1 MSGSWRILGAA
12 LLAAMP
18 SGLRADEPDPPDR
31 AAIFKQLD
39 ANHDGLIT
47 DDEMNDEQR
56 QLFKRLL
63 RKSDRDGDG
72 KLSEAEFL
80 AGLTEDRP
88 EPPSDAPPAANA
100 GNANAGF
107 LQARPAQI
115 FKRLDANGDGKLDVG
130 EFPEQARPR
139 LASFIERFDADGDKA
154 LSIEELR
161 KGQQVLRMQAGG
173 APSGGEPQ
181 RPLMRVLDRDG
192 DGVLSKDEIASAAES
207 LKKLDRDGDGS
218 LSREELASAG
228 PAAGPPAPRPNT
240 LVKRLEA
247 RDKNGDGK
255 WSADELPPVLR
266 GEFDKLDA
274 NNDGFIDQ
282 DELKQSAALIRNL
295 LRPGQ
300 GQKKAK
306 KKPAV

>member
-1 MSGSWRILGAA
+1 MSVSWRILGAA
-12 LLAAMP
+12 LLASSSP
-18 SGLRADEPDPPDR
+18 GLRAEEPNPPDR

-47 DDEMNDEQR
+47 DDEVNDEQR
-56 QLFKRLL
+56 QLFSRLL
-63 RKSDRDGDG
+63 RKSDQDGDG
-72 KLSEAEFL
+72 KLSQAEFL

-88 EPPSDAPPAANA
+88 EPPPDAPLAAS
-100 GNANAGF
+100 GGDGNAGF

-139 LASFIERFDADGDKA
+139 LAPFVERFDTDGDKA
-154 LSIEELR
+154 LSIEEFR
-161 KGQQVLRMQAGG
+161 KGQQVLRTQAVGG
-173 APSGGEPQ
+173 MPS
-181 RPLMRVLDRDG
+181 RPLMSALDRDG
-192 DGVLSKDEIASAAES
+192 DGVLSKDEIASAADS

-218 LSREELASAG
+218 LSREELANAG
-228 PAAGPPAPRPNT
+228 ATTGPPTPRPDA
-240 LVKRLEA
+240 LVNRLKA

-255 WSADELPPVLR
+255 WSADELPPALR
-266 GEFDKLDA
+266 GDFDKLDA
-274 NNDGFIDQ
+274 NNDGLIDLE
-282 DELKQSAALIRNL
+282 ELKQSAALIRNL

-300 GQKKAK
+300 GQKKPK